1 VKSRQR
7 FSSQPALPH
16 ARRRAFAIIT
26 LLFPVAVFASL
37 ELALRLFHYGPNLD
51 LFTTEVIGGRTYHI
65 MNPDVKS
72 RYFSRVEFSPN
83 TSPDYFTVPKQ
94 SGTFRIF
101 CLGGSTT
108 VGFPYGY
115 AGSFASYLRDRLRAT
130 FPERRIEVVNLGMTA
145 TNSFTVVDMAREL
158 ADYEPDLFIVYDGHN
173 EFYGAL
179 GVASHESRGSSR
191 WLTRAYLKLVH
202 VRVFLL
208 FRDLY
213 SLGGSLFQSQEQ
225 REATGTMME
234 RLAQGQYIPYAGE
247 NYSAGLTMFKE
258 NLNELADI
266 CREHNISLLLGG
278 QVSNLRDQP
287 PFVSRDAEE
296 NSPAQ
301 RLAFNTTLN
310 RGITNFMDGEWE
322 LALNDFRHALPL
334 DSLRAD
340 IHFVMAQCLDS
351 LGRKREALAEYVH
364 ARDYDRLRF
373 RASTDFNNAIR
384 ALDNDSTIAFVDIER
399 KFRGNSPDGLIG
411 HNLILEHL
419 HPNARGYF
427 LIAKEYAWIM
437 HLRGMLAPRQ
447 EWNEKDTINDEPFWN
462 VRAMTTLDEI
472 CAQQR
477 IALLTSGWP
486 FRPEARPVPEIR
498 PSDTLAY
505 IAQQMVHGKITWEQ
519 GHVLAAA
526 FYEGGQQ
533 LDSVAREY
541 RALINQI
548 PLNVSAYLL
557 LAQTYLKQAKNIDAA
572 SIFLRSLDVEKTV
585 FAYRILGTLALEP
598 KDAIP
603 FFEQALALS
612 ENTKD
617 RSENGYLLAAAYGRS
632 GERSRAIA
640 LLQGVLQIS
649 PQFSPASEL
658 LKRLSVAQPYR

>member
-1 VKSRQR
+1 MKSRQR
-7 FSSQPALPH
+7 SSSQPALPRS
-16 ARRRAFAIIT
+16 RRRAFTIIT
-26 LLFPVAVFASL
+26 LLFPVAVFALL

-51 LFTTEVIGGRTYHI
+51 LFTTEVIGGKTYHI

-83 TSPDYFTVPKQ
+83 TSPDYFAVPKPT
-94 SGTFRIF
+94 GTFRIF

-108 VGFPYGY
+108 VGFPYSY
-115 AGSFASYLRDRLRAT
+115 AGSFTSYLRDRLQAT
-130 FPERRIEVVNLGMTA
+130 FSERKIEVINLGMTA
-145 TNSFTVVDMAREL
+145 TNSFTVVNIASEL
-158 ADYEPDLFIVYDGHN
+158 VDYEPDLILVYDGHN

-179 GVASHESRGSSR
+179 GVASHESHGSSR
-191 WLTRAYLKLVH
+191 WLTRLYLKLVH

-208 FRDLY
+208 LRDMY
-213 SLGGSLFQSQEQ
+213 SLGASMFLSPEQ

-247 NYSAGLTMFKE
+247 NYRAALTMFKE

-266 CREHNISLLLGG
+266 CREHDISLLLGG

-287 PFVSRDAEE
+287 PFVSHDAEE

-322 LALNDFRHALPL
+322 LALNEFRHALPL

-351 LGRKREALAEYVH
+351 LGRKREALAEYIH

-373 RASTDFNNAIR
+373 RASTDFNNAIQ
-384 ALDNDSTIAFVDIER
+384 ALDNDRTIAFVDIER
-399 KFRGNSPDGLIG
+399 KFRGNSPDELVGY
-411 HNLILEHL
+411 NLILEHL

-447 EWNEKDTINDEPFWN
+447 EWNEKDIINDEPLWD
-462 VRAMTTLDEI
+462 VRAMTTLDEM

-477 IALLTSGWP
+477 IALLISGWP
-486 FRPEARPVPEIR
+486 FRPEARPVPDIH
-498 PSDTLAY
+498 PSDSLAY
-505 IAQQMVHGKITWEQ
+505 VAQQMVHGRITWER

-526 FYEGGQQ
+526 FYEGRQQ
-533 LDSVAREY
+533 LDSAAREY

-557 LAQTYLKQAKNIDAA
+557 LAQIYLKQGKNIDAA
-572 SIFLRSLDVEKTV
+572 SILLRSLDVEKTV

-640 LLQGVLQIS
+640 RLQEVLQIN
-649 PQFSPASEL
+649 PQFAPAAQL
-658 LKRLSVAQPYR
+658 LKRLNAEQR